1 MVHIGK
7 MADSHLRTPFSRK
20 GALSVRVLY
29 PILPVF
35 LGVYGYP
42 EGMKVTIKIQSLV
55 YRGQSAMEPEAQP
68 GKLWV

>member
-1 MVHIGK
+1 MVHIDK

-35 LGVYGYP
+35 LGVYSYP

-55 YRGQSAMEPEAQP
+55 P
-68 GKLWV
+68 